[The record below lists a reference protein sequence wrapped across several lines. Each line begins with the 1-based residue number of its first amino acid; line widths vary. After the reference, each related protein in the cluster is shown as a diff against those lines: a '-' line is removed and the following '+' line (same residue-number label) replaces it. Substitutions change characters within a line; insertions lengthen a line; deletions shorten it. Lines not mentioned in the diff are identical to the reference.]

1 MRLTNKMVLISGGA
15 SGIGRSIAEVFLG
28 EEASV
33 VISNIRRTALNDRRT
48 VTVDEGYCATK
59 ASK

>member
-1 MRLTNKMVLISGGA
+1 MRLANKAVLISGGA

-33 VISNIRRTALNDRRT
+33 VIGNIRRTALNDLRT
-48 VTVDEGYCATK
+48 VAVDKGYCATEV
-59 ASK
+59 SK